1 VRFRASVDN
10 QGACAAPMFV
20 FDPFPDPSHVDRW
33 IASGEGDPSPVSDR
47 SAGEIRIIDQN
58 DESDLG

>member
-1 VRFRASVDN
+1 
-10 QGACAAPMFV
+10 MFV

-47 SAGEIRIIDQN
+47 SAGEICIIDQN